1 MEYIIPLLI
10 QYHIYYN
17 IFKYIINDNYVLLQI
32 YRSLVCFY
40 ISINS
45 TKICYKN
52 IEEFRIDPINY
63 TNKEISYLNNFI
75 LSFFVSDLINLYFHD
90 IRRLSLIIHHFFC
103 IFIYY
108 TYCIYLNN
116 SSLIFTF
123 FAMAEYISI
132 CSGLD
137 ELFKYNKMKNTQFW
151 TKLYR
156 AIIIIFIRIPI
167 WMFLLYIC
175 YIYNLPIHS
184 YISCIL
190 GFTVMTCLDL
200 YWLNICLKYCFN
212 YSLYNFK

>member
-1 MEYIIPLLI
+1 MEYIILLLI
-10 QYHIYYN
+10 EYHIYYN

-45 TKICYKN
+45 TKICYDN
-52 IEEFRIDPINY
+52 IEEFRINPTNY

-90 IRRLSLIIHHFFC
+90 IRRLSLILHHIFC

-108 TYCIYLNN
+108 THCVYLKN

-132 CSGLD
+132 VSGLD
-137 ELFKYNKMKNTQFW
+137 EFFKYQEMKNTQFW
-151 TKLYR
+151 TKLFR
-156 AIIIIFIRIPI
+156 AFVILFIRIPI
-167 WMFLLYIC
+167 WTYLLVIC
-175 YIYNLPIHS
+175 YSYNLPYYS
-184 YISCIL
+184 RVSCIL
-190 GFTVMTCLDL
+190 GFAVMTSLDI

-212 YSLYNFK
+212 YKILN